1 MRPRADTL
9 DRTDDPEREA
19 SARLQAVRSLRRG
32 NNRIRGLH
40 HHAVRTGDMAATR
53 AFYEDVLGLP
63 LITTT
68 TEEFRLAPDETT
80 PFLQCC
86 FELGDGSALAFVEFL
101 PEAVGPA
108 DKLPRDG
115 IDHHIAL
122 SVSNFAD
129 IARLKTK
136 FDALGFAN
144 CGIDHGY
151 HYSLYVRDPNLML
164 IEFVVSAPNE
174 LALVEAAAGQAHAR
188 LAEWLSGN
196 HAGSRGPRRVA
207 RFALSSSTPE
217 EIRRVVSGRS

>member
-9 DRTDDPEREA
+9 DRIDDPEREA
-19 SARLQAVRSLRRG
+19 RAQLHAVRSLRRG

-63 LITTT
+63 LIATT
-68 TEEFRLAPDETT
+68 TEELALAPDEKT

-115 IDHHIAL
+115 IDHHVAL

-136 FDALGFAN
+136 FDALGYAN
-144 CGIDHGY
+144 CGIDHGTY
-151 HYSLYVRDPNLML
+151 YSLYVRDPNGML
-164 IEFVVSAPNE
+164 VELVVDAPNE
-174 LALVEAAAGQAHAR
+174 LALGEAVAEQAHAR
-188 LAEWLSGN
+188 LADWLRGN
-196 HAGSRGPRRVA
+196 HAVPRGPRLAA
-207 RFALSSSTPE
+207 RFALSSSTPA
-217 EIRRVVSGRS
+217 EIRRVVCGRL